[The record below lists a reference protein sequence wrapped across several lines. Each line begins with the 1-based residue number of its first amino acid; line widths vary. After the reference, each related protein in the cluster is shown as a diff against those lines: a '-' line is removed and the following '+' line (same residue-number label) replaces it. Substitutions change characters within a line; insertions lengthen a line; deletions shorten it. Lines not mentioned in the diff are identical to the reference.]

1 MSLLV
6 VLQASSFV
14 MNDNR
19 LTLDSY
25 QPLEK
30 MEFKLVP
37 MLLGSGV
44 TIADQLQK
52 MLDSLPESKKQLTC
66 DDYLFV
72 PALSNNQSHTEVA
85 EALRENNIS
94 CLVING
100 DG

>member
-1 MSLLV
+1 
-6 VLQASSFV
+6 

-19 LTLDSY
+19 LSLDSY

-30 MEFKLVP
+30 MEFRFVP
-37 MLLGSGV
+37 MLLGSNV
-44 TIADQLQK
+44 TIAHQLQK
-52 MLDSLPESKKQLTC
+52 MLDSLPESKKQLTR

-72 PALSNNQSHTEVA
+72 PALSGKESHVEMA
-85 EALRENNIS
+85 EALSANNIS